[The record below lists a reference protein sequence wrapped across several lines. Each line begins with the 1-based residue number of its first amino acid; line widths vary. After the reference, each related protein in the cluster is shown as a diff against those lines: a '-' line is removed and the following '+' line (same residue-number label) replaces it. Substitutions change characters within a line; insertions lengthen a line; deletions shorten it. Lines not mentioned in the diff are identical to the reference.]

1 MFLPASKVVRPPGS
15 GGPCPLIPALGMQR
29 QVDLCEFEGIL
40 GYRASSRTARLTWKN
55 PVSEKQNKNKN
66 VVRLGAGVGK
76 ASP

>member
-1 MFLPASKVVRPPGS
+1 
-15 GGPCPLIPALGMQR
+15 MQR